1 MFESPAG
8 GGRRATAVAAAAAVA
23 KAAGRGGGS
32 CGGVSGGV
40 RDGDGSGG
48 EATVC
53 RARVSPA
60 EPAPG
65 RVNFVRECVQAAV
78 MLGICALTFGIIQC
92 IVCSSRDNFPSRLRT
107 CLVCGWV
114 S

>member
-48 EATVC
+48 EAIVC

-65 RVNFVRECVQAAV
+65 RVNFVREFASGCDARYLCVNIWYYTV
-78 MLGICALTFGIIQC
+78 YRVL
-92 IVCSSRDNFPSRLRT
+92 
-107 CLVCGWV
+107 
-114 S
+114 

>member
-32 CGGVSGGV
+32 CGGGSGGV

-53 RARVSPA
+53 RACVSPA

-65 RVNFVRECVQAAV
+65 RVNFVREFASGCDARYLCVNIWYYTV
-78 MLGICALTFGIIQC
+78 YRVL
-92 IVCSSRDNFPSRLRT
+92 
-107 CLVCGWV
+107 
-114 S
+114 